1 MDRNESVNKL
11 SLPDSHLDKGPA
23 PELPVCASPAPVL
36 PLSSLPLRSLQLL
49 SLRYLL
55 YALMPLWLFWPAYL
69 AFSGGPLYV
78 FAILLGTGAFALVVT
93 YDRAIVL
100 SDLGLRFPL
109 RFLFEAR
116 FRLFRPFEQL
126 VEIDFREGAYGD
138 TSALKPEFITF
149 VFTDGAR
156 ISVRITELGRA
167 ALKNILLA
175 LSLKCPDLKYT
186 PALKD
191 VDLDLPIEADNLGW
205 LHPSYTHL
213 WEEEMSGRFSST
225 SFVPLRPGDSL
236 KNGALKIC
244 AQLSF
249 GGLAAVYLASLKGQT
264 VVLKE
269 AVLPAGAS
277 PALRQKALHLFRR
290 EAEILSKIKHERIV
304 SVIDSFQEQERNYL
318 VLEHVRGLDLRRL
331 VSAAG
336 PLDYIVVFNI
346 VQEVCDIVAYLHS
359 LSPPIVHRDLTPDN
373 ILLDSSGRAFLI
385 DFGVSATFIGT
396 ATGTMVGK
404 QSYISPEQFRGKACP
419 QSDVYSLACTIFFLL
434 TATEPEP
441 LSRIQAESLPL
452 AVLERLPS
460 HIRSEIITLLSAM
473 TEQEVSDR
481 LDLMQVK
488 ERIKLILAGRAGVQE
503 DG

>member
-1 MDRNESVNKL
+1 MDSNQSVSKL
-11 SLPDSHLDKGPA
+11 SLPESNLNSGLDKSHA
-23 PELPVCASPAPVL
+23 PKLPV
-36 PLSSLPLRSLQLL
+36 SSLPLRSLQLL

-78 FAILLGTGAFALVVT
+78 LAILLATGAFALFVT
-93 YDRAIVL
+93 YDRTIVL
-100 SDLGLRFPL
+100 SDSGLRFPT
-109 RFLFEAR
+109 RYLFEAR
-116 FRLFRPFEQL
+116 LRLFRPFWQL
-126 VEIDFREGAYGD
+126 VEIDFREGSYSD
-138 TSALKPEFITF
+138 TSTLKPEFITF
-149 VFTDGAR
+149 VFADGAR
-156 ISVRITELGRA
+156 VSVRITELGRA

-175 LSLKCPDLKYT
+175 LTLKCPDLKYT
-186 PALKD
+186 PALNN
-191 VDLDLPIEADNLGW
+191 VDLDLPLEADNLGW
-205 LHPSYTHL
+205 LHPSYTQL

-236 KNGALKIC
+236 RGGSLKIT

-249 GGLAAVYLASLKGQT
+249 GGLAAVYLASLQGRT

-277 PALRQKALHLFRR
+277 QALREKALVLFHR

-336 PLDYIVVFNI
+336 PLDYIVVFNLL
-346 VQEVCDIVAYLHS
+346 QEICDIVAYLHS

-385 DFGVSATFIGT
+385 DFGVSASFIGT

-419 QSDVYSLACTIFFLL
+419 KSDVYSLACTLFFLL
-434 TATEPEP
+434 TATDPEP
-441 LSRIQAESLPL
+441 LSRIQAESLPSSLL
-452 AVLERLPS
+452 ARLPAKVS
-460 HIRSEIITLLSAM
+460 SEIIALLSAM

-481 LDLMQVK
+481 LDLMQAK
-488 ERIKLILAGRAGVQE
+488 ERIKLILADRAGVKE